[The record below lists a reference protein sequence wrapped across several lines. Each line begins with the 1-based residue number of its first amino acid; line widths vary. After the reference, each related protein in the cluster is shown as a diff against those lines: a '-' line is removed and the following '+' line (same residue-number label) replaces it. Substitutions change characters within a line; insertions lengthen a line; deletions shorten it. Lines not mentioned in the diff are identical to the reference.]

1 MDSRALKKEILE
13 QIIEGHLKPGDKLP
27 SERELASHNSLAR
40 GTVGRVLRELE
51 EEGFIVNIRGK
62 GRFVKDS
69 LDRNK
74 TMTIGVVFWDFTH
87 SIHPVGIEILKGIE
101 EISLEKGYRVIVYA
115 AKNAPSLP
123 PSKSVVFKVVPT
135 ERVDGLII
143 GAQELPTEEVTR
155 ASYLLPVVAYNLPLP
170 SQIPQILVDYAWVGY
185 RGVEHLVE
193 RGCKKIALINAWET
207 FPIARN
213 LQEGYRLALERLGIG
228 FSRSYI
234 RTGYYDFDCG
244 YQLARSLLEGEKFD
258 GLICADD
265 FLAAGAIKA
274 IRDAGLS
281 VPQDIAVIG
290 CNDLPIAR
298 MIEPPLTTF
307 RIDFHKIGGEA
318 AGLLLRLIEKEEIEE
333 KTIYMQP
340 KLVVRKST

>member
-1 MDSRALKKEILE
+1 MDGQTLKKEILE
-13 QIIEGHLKPGDKLP
+13 QIIKGELKPGEKLP
-27 SERELASHNSLAR
+27 SERELALQKSLAR

-51 EEGFIVNIRGK
+51 EEGFIITIRGK
-62 GRFVKDS
+62 GRFVKDFR
-69 LDRNK
+69 DRQR
-74 TMTIGVVFWDFTH
+74 TMTIGVVFWDFAH
-87 SIHPVGIEILKGIE
+87 SIHPVGIELLKGIE
-101 EISLEKGYRVIVYA
+101 EVISEKGYRVIIYS

-123 PSKSVVFKVVPT
+123 PSKSVVLKVVPT
-135 ERVDGLII
+135 ERVDGLIV
-143 GAQELPTEEVTR
+143 ASQELPAEGIMR
-155 ASYLLPVVAYNLPLP
+155 ASHLLPIVACNLSLSP
-170 SQIPQILVDYAWVGY
+170 QIPQVLADYAWVGY

-193 RGCKKIALINAWET
+193 RGCRKIALINAWET

-213 LQEGYRLALERLGIG
+213 LQEGYRLGLERFGIT
-228 FSRSYI
+228 FSRSYV

-244 YQLARSLLEGEKFD
+244 YQLAKSLLELVEFD

-265 FLAAGAIKA
+265 FLAAGAIRA

-307 RIDFHKIGGEA
+307 RIDFQEMGREA
-318 AGLLLRLIEKEEIEE
+318 ARLLLQLLEKEEIKETLFYL
-333 KTIYMQP
+333 KPT
-340 KLVVRKST
+340 LVVRKSA